1 MSYSYEIKDFDAGAR
16 IGLMKLGG
24 KKIET
29 PNLFPVVNPF
39 QNQISPKEFYDHF
52 KIQAIF
58 TNAYIIYKNREN
70 NPDIM
75 KKGLHEHLGFPGI
88 IATDSGGFQDYMYSG
103 DIKLTPEEIEP
114 FQEKIGSDCPV
125 ILDIPVQTTDTYE
138 EAKRKV
144 DITIQRAKDNVLR
157 RQRHDTA
164 WFAPI
169 QGSIYPDLLKISSQE
184 MSKLDYGIYAIG
196 GVVKTFIDYR
206 FDLDVEILL
215 NVRKWIDPSKPL
227 HMFGL
232 GLPNF
237 FSLAVA
243 CGADTF
249 DSAAYILYAKD
260 DRYFTYTGTKNIRDI
275 VELPCHCPICIRYTA
290 SEIQKLPKNKRIEV
304 IARHNLYHSFSE
316 IRTIKQAIREG
327 TLWDLVEQRVPAH
340 PKYIKA
346 LKKSIEYPEYFNQ
359 LLNMN
364 KTKGQKLLSSF
375 SFYRPHL
382 QNFRNK
388 IGNFKNSPSKTIL
401 LCVPEL
407 DLPSDKGVSFEVWK
421 KEIKSNP
428 QYERIQVVVIS
439 NSLSVIPI
447 ELAEIYPAGQHE
459 GIINIE
465 HKNEEKSILLNTFR
479 KFLSRNIKQ
488 FEIIKIL
495 IPKTFVNEYR
505 VQEQFLPK
513 NHLINYIEDVISE
526 HFPNIKTSVI
536 QSLEAL

>member
-1 MSYSYEIKDFDAGAR
+1 MSYSYEIKDFDAGGR
-16 IGLMKLGG
+16 IGLFKVGS
-24 KKIET
+24 KILET

-39 QNQISPKEFYDHF
+39 QNLISPNELYNHF

-70 NPDIM
+70 NPDII

-125 ILDIPVQTTDTYE
+125 ILDIPVQTTDPYK

-144 DITIQRAKDNVLR
+144 DITIQRAKDNILR
-157 RQRHDTA
+157 RQRPDAA

-169 QGSIYPDLLKISSQE
+169 HGSIYPDLLKLSSQE

-237 FSLAVA
+237 FALAVA

-260 DRYFTYTGTKNIRDI
+260 DRYFTYTGTKKIKDLI
-275 VELPCHCPICIRYTA
+275 ELPCHCPICIKYSA
-290 SEIQKLPKNKRIEV
+290 SEIQILPNDKRIEV

-316 IRTIKQAIREG
+316 IRTIRQAIREG
-327 TLWDLVEQRVPAH
+327 TLWDLVEQRVHAH

-346 LKKSIEYPEYFNQ
+346 LRKSIEFPEHFNQ

-364 KTKGQKLLSSF
+364 KIKGQKLLSPF

-382 QNFRNK
+382 RYFREK
-388 IGNFKNSPSKTIL
+388 IENFKILPLKTIL
-401 LCVPEL
+401 LCIPEL
-407 DLPSDKGVSFEVWK
+407 DLPSDKGESFDDWK
-421 KEIKSNP
+421 KDIKSN
-428 QYERIQVVVIS
+428 QRFEKIQVVIIS

-447 ELAEIYPAGQHE
+447 ELAEIYPAGQRE
-459 GIINIE
+459 GFINIE
-465 HKNEEKSILLNTFR
+465 HKKQEKSILLSTFR
-479 KFLSRNIKQ
+479 KFLSRNINQ
-488 FEIIKIL
+488 FELIKIL
-495 IPKTFVNEYR
+495 IPKTFVNEYGI
-505 VQEQFLPK
+505 QEQFLPK
-513 NHLINYIEDVISE
+513 IHLINYINKVISE
-526 HFPNIKTSVI
+526 HFPGIKTSVI
-536 QSLEAL
+536 QTLEDL

>member
-16 IGLMKLGG
+16 IGLMKLG
-24 KKIET
+24 KKKLET

-39 QNQISPKEFYDHF
+39 QNPISPKEFYDHF
-52 KIQAIF
+52 KVQAIF
-58 TNAYIIYKNREN
+58 TNAYIIYKNREK
-70 NPDIM
+70 NPEILQ
-75 KKGLHEHLGFPGI
+75 KGLHRHLDFPGI

-125 ILDIPVQTTDTYE
+125 ILDIPVQTTDPYE

-144 DITIQRAKDNVLR
+144 CITIQRAKDNVLR

-164 WFAPI
+164 WFGPI
-169 QGSIYPDLLKISSQE
+169 HGSIYPDLLKLSSQE

-206 FDLDVEILL
+206 FDLDIEILL

-243 CGADTF
+243 CGADSF

-260 DRYFTYTGTKNIRDI
+260 DRYFTYTGTKNIKNL
-275 VELPCHCPICIRYTA
+275 VELPCHCPICIKYTA
-290 SEIQKLPKNKRIEV
+290 SEIQKLPKDKRIEV

-327 TLWDLVEQRVPAH
+327 TLWDLVEQRVHAH

-346 LKKSIEYPEYFNQ
+346 LKKTLEFPEHFNQ

-364 KTKGQKLLSSF
+364 KTKGQKLLSPF

-382 QNFRNK
+382 QYFRKK
-388 IGNFKNSPSKTIL
+388 IENFKILPQKTIL
-401 LCVPEL
+401 LCIPEL
-407 DLPSDKGVSFEVWK
+407 DLPSDKGVSFKDWK
-421 KEIKSNP
+421 KDIKSNP
-428 QYERIQVVVIS
+428 QYEKIQVVVIS

-447 ELAEIYPAGQHE
+447 ELAEIYPAGQRE
-459 GIINIE
+459 GFINIE
-465 HKNEEKSILLNTFR
+465 HKNKEKSILLNAFR
-479 KFLSRNIKQ
+479 KFLFRNRNQ
-488 FEIIKIL
+488 LGSIKIL
-495 IPKTFVNEYR
+495 IPEIIINEYGI
-505 VQEQFLPK
+505 QEPFFPK
-513 NHLINYIEDVISE
+513 IHLINYIEGIISE
-526 HFPNIKTSVI
+526 HFPNIKTCAI
-536 QSLEAL
+536 QSLEDL